1 MKQERVQDLIST
13 LRSSGTWVPASSLAR
28 RVGVSERTVRNYV
41 SQLTAE
47 GRAQIESSS
56 LGYRLVQAG
65 GEHAGKDDEAGAVA
79 RTDTE
84 ERLNYVTTRLLAADA
99 RVSLYDLADE
109 LFVSASTISTSIVP
123 RLRRLAKRFGLTLD
137 TRDYALSLT
146 GPEEDI
152 RKLLGYLA
160 THTKSGY
167 FTSVGALEDM
177 FPDYDVRGMLNKLV
191 EICQASELF
200 LNDYALNNL
209 LMHLIVILVR
219 LQSGN
224 TLGDE
229 EGPVAAH
236 QLVEN
241 LRHREEIIHCVDQ
254 IIDYAEREFHVRT
267 SLNDYRQV
275 VALIS
280 LATEAYA
287 GDELTRDRL
296 VKLVGEEFFDTVIE
310 LAAELSERYGLAEFN
325 EDFLLQL
332 SLHMHNADQRTV
344 YGAQCPNPIASAI
357 KREYAPVY
365 DMAVFFT
372 HRFGLRYGITLSEDE
387 IGFVAFHLGNY
398 LEEHKGDVE
407 TVTCIVVFER
417 YHNFVSTFMR
427 RLEQAFHGQIDVVSV
442 VDYQSFLDDP
452 QEADLVITTIG
463 LPSMPGRMV
472 LVSPLLSERNV
483 VKIRGALETVQR
495 QKQALAARAYL
506 RKFLTPDL
514 YLRNRDVDG
523 PEGAIRLLGR
533 TCLEAGVIE
542 QGFVEDVLLRER
554 ISGTAFTD
562 VLAVPHAIT
571 ENARRSFMAVLH
583 NDQPIPWGE
592 RHVSYVIMIGLA
604 SSDTRYFQDVLDLCI
619 NMFLSPKKSVR
630 LLQAHTYEQFIEVL
644 TA

>member
-267 SLNDYRQV
+267 SRNDYRQV

-332 SLHMHNADQRTV
+332 SLHMHNAYQRTV

-357 KREYAPVY
+357 SA
-365 DMAVFFT
+365 
-372 HRFGLRYGITLSEDE
+372 
-387 IGFVAFHLGNY
+387 
-398 LEEHKGDVE
+398 
-407 TVTCIVVFER
+407 
-417 YHNFVSTFMR
+417 STR
-427 RLEQAFHGQIDVVSV
+427 
-442 VDYQSFLDDP
+442 P
-452 QEADLVITTIG
+452 CTTWRSSSRTASG
-463 LPSMPGRMV
+463 SATASRSPRTRSGSSPSTWATTW
-472 LVSPLLSERNV
+472 RN
-483 VKIRGALETVQR
+483 IRATW
-495 QKQALAARAYL
+495 
-506 RKFLTPDL
+506 
-514 YLRNRDVDG
+514 
-523 PEGAIRLLGR
+523 
-533 TCLEAGVIE
+533 
-542 QGFVEDVLLRER
+542 
-554 ISGTAFTD
+554 
-562 VLAVPHAIT
+562 
-571 ENARRSFMAVLH
+571 RRS
-583 NDQPIPWGE
+583 P
-592 RHVSYVIMIGLA
+592 A
-604 SSDTRYFQDVLDLCI
+604 SWCSSATTT
-619 NMFLSPKKSVR
+619 S
-630 LLQAHTYEQFIEVL
+630 
-644 TA
+644 